1 MSNKPKQDEPLPP
14 RTDAPPL
21 QPNGEDRAPDEPRL
35 RKMLNEK
42 QVLAILPVGR
52 STLWRMCAGGQF
64 PKPTHIATNRRVWFL
79 DEVIEWQHEMQRR
92 KAK

>member
-1 MSNKPKQDEPLPP
+1 MIEDKKPKQDEPLPLQN
-14 RTDAPPL
+14 DAPPL
-21 QPNGEDRAPDEPRL
+21 QPNGEDRAPAGL

-52 STLWRMCAGGQF
+52 STLWRMCAAGQF
-64 PKPTHIATNRRVWFL
+64 PKPTHIATNRRIWFE
-79 DEVIEWQHEMQRR
+79 DQVIEWQHEMQRR